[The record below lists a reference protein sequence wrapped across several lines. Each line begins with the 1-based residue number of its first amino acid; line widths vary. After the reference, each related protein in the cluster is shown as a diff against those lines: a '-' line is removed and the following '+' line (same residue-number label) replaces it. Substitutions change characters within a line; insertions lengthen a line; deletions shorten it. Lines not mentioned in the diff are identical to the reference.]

1 MTKIKTEKGVTLVSL
16 IMTIIILSILST
28 ITITTIKSSNNVAP
42 YNKMIADISL
52 LEDKILI
59 YYNKNGEIPKK
70 ENTYIPI
77 PEETTYYEIDLN
89 KLENVTLNFGT
100 DESDEDDRYFVNN
113 NLKVYYKKGIK
124 KLGETYHTK

>member
-1 MTKIKTEKGVTLVSL
+1 MIKIKTKKGVTLVSL
-16 IMTIIILSILST
+16 VMTIIILSILST

-42 YNKMIADISL
+42 YNKMIADINL

-59 YYNKNGEIPKK
+59 YYNKNGEVPKK
-70 ENTYIPI
+70 DNTYST
-77 PEETTYYEIDLN
+77 EGTTYYEIDLS

-113 NLKVYYKKGIK
+113 SLEVYYKKGIK
-124 KLGETYHTK
+124 KLGEIYHTK